1 MKIAI
6 VIESYDPYAGGLERS
21 TAQIAQELAKRGHA
35 VTLLA
40 GGCRD
45 TTCLPGVTILAMTK
59 RKKSSAWR
67 LFLFNRWAKAQ
78 LAEGGESSGGGFD
91 VSLSMTTAVPA
102 AVLQP
107 RGGTVRET
115 LDRNIAMRP
124 TLAAQLTKKISVWLN
139 PKQQLLLHFEK
150 QAFSD
155 ERLFKVAALSGYVT
169 RQLKTHYQLPEEKVA
184 LIPNA
189 AVMPK
194 VDAKQRSEWRAR
206 VRDGFDIADDVPV
219 FLFAA
224 INPRLKGFEPLMK
237 ATALLKERGVPA
249 VVLLAGDFWHGHNK
263 YAARLGVRDRV
274 RFVRHTKQIEALYAA
289 ADVTVHPT
297 FYDPASK
304 VVIESLMMGVPAIS
318 TAYNGASE
326 MIEPGGDGA
335 SGEVSGGGAS
345 GARGRVIPDPSDAK
359 ALADAMEALA
369 DPVERKKCSQAASG
383 LVGALSMEA
392 HVDLLEGVLRDAAG
406 AFASKPSE

>member
-45 TTCLPGVTILAMTK
+45 TTCLPGVTIRAMTK

-67 LFLFNRWAKAQ
+67 LWRFVRWAEAQ
-78 LAEGGESSGGGFD
+78 LADGGFD

-326 MIEPGGDGA
+326 MIEPGGDA
-335 SGEVSGGGAS
+335 LGETSGGGAF

-359 ALADAMEALA
+359 ALADAMKALT
-369 DPVERKKCSQAASG
+369 DPVERKKCSKAASG
-383 LVGALSMEA
+383 LAGALSMKS

-406 AFASKPSE
+406 AFASKPIE